1 MQYLPNILFIIAL
14 AIGVVFFAKN
24 VQKLIR
30 NIKLGRDEDRFD
42 NKPQRWKNMAKIA
55 LGQYKMVRRPVSGI
69 IHVLVYLGFII
80 INIEVLEIVIDGI
93 FGTHRIFSFMGGFYD
108 FLIAVFEIFALLVLV
123 GVIIFWV
130 RRNILHIKRFLN
142 REMKGWPK
150 LDANLI
156 LYFEVV
162 LMLLFL
168 TMNAADYT
176 LQLKGAEHYASA
188 DGILGSFPVS
198 QFIVPLL
205 ENLSISTLVIIE
217 RTAWWVHILGILV
230 FLNYLYYSKHLH
242 ILLAFPNTYFA
253 RLKPQ
258 GQFDNLQ
265 AVTNEVKLMMDPDAD
280 PYALPEEDAEDETPA
295 KFGASEATD
304 LSWVQLLNAYTCTE
318 CGRCTSE
325 CPANQTGKLLSPR
338 RIMMAT
344 RDRLEDIGNNI
355 DANKGTFQDDGK
367 QLLDDYITRE
377 ELWACTTCNAC
388 VEACPV
394 GINPLS
400 IIMDMRQYLVMEQS
414 AAPTDLNN
422 AMTNIENN
430 AAPWPFNQM
439 DRANWINE
447 L

>member
-1 MQYLPNILFIIAL
+1 MQYLPNILFVIAL
-14 AIGVVFFAKN
+14 AVGVGFFVLNIK
-24 VQKLIR
+24 KLIR
-30 NIKLGRDEDRFD
+30 NIKLGRDEDRND

-55 LGQYKMVRRPVSGI
+55 LGQYKMVTRPVSGI
-69 IHVLVYLGFII
+69 VHVLVYLGFVI
-80 INIEVLEIVIDGI
+80 INIEVLEIIIDGI
-93 FGTHRIFSFMGGFYD
+93 FGTHRIFSFLGGFYD
-108 FLIAVFEIFALLVLV
+108 FLIAVFELFALLVLV
-123 GVIIFWV
+123 GVIIFWI

-162 LMLLFL
+162 LMVLFL
-168 TMNAADYT
+168 TMDAADLT
-176 LQLKGAEHYASA
+176 LQTKGAEHYASA
-188 DGILGSFPVS
+188 SGIVGSFPIS
-198 QFIVPLL
+198 QFITPLF
-205 ENLSISTLVIIE
+205 ENLSISTLILIE
-217 RTAWWVHILGILV
+217 RTTWWVHILGILV

-258 GQFDNLQ
+258 GQFDNLE

-280 PYALPEEDAEDETPA
+280 PYAMPDEGAEDEVPA
-295 KFGASEATD
+295 KFGASDATD
-304 LSWVQLLNAYTCTE
+304 LSWVQLLNSYTCTE

-325 CPANQTGKLLSPR
+325 CPANQTGKKLSPR

-344 RDRLEDIGNNI
+344 RDRIEDIGKNI
-355 DANKGTFQDDGK
+355 DANKGFFKEDGK
-367 QLLDDYITRE
+367 QLLDDYISRE

-447 L
+447 N